1 MPRHK
6 NTIQKMKRNLFA
18 MLADQG
24 GLDIPMNEPKGSSQN
39 LRYRKRSGDGAAD
52 FPDAFVVD
60 KPVNTNSK

>member
-1 MPRHK
+1 
-6 NTIQKMKRNLFA
+6 

-24 GLDIPMNEPKGSSQN
+24 GMDIPMNEPRGSSQN
-39 LRYRKRSGDGAAD
+39 LRYRKRDGDLSAG